1 MTNIGELKL
10 KGNQNFIEFLVV
22 ERILLSR
29 SLLNFKIGG
38 PVEKMPIEVI
48 HAMAILKKA
57 SAKVNLTY
65 GLDKKIAETI
75 IQVADEVSFKVGEK
89 FFILIFKIS

>member
-1 MTNIGELKL
+1 
-10 KGNQNFIEFLVV
+10 
-22 ERILLSR
+22 
-29 SLLNFKIGG
+29 
-38 PVEKMPIEVI
+38 MPIEVI